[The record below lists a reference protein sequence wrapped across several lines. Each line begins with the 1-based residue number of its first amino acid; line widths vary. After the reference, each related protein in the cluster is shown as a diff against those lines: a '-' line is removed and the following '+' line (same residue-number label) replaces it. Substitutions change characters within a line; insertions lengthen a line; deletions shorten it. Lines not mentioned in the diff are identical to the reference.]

1 MLRRFEFID
10 DLMSL
15 QPDWV
20 LSMAKKVLNERR
32 KNQVSLTLCSW

>member
-20 LSMAKKVLNERR
+20 LSMAKKVLNEGR